1 MLKFGLRL
9 SPNRSGRG
17 GIGAI
22 VVPSTLS
29 RIRRGNASMAR
40 AFPAWGLWVVFW
52 LVLALGC
59 TMAVAVARSP
69 A

>member
-1 MLKFGLRL
+1 
-9 SPNRSGRG
+9 
-17 GIGAI
+17 
-22 VVPSTLS
+22 
-29 RIRRGNASMAR
+29 MAR

>member
-1 MLKFGLRL
+1 M
-9 SPNRSGRG
+9 
-17 GIGAI
+17 
-22 VVPSTLS
+22 PSKLS
-29 RIRRGNASMAR
+29 RIRRGNVSMAR